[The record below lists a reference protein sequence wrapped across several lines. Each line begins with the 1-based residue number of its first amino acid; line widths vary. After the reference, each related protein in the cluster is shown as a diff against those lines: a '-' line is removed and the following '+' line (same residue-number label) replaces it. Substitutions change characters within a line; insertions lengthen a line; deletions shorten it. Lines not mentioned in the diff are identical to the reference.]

1 MDANV
6 GAMLDCARIGDALH
20 EIHNSRHDPLFS
32 IPGLGMRSMKFTIHD
47 TTPF

>member
-32 IPGLGMRSMKFTIHD
+32 VPLVFLRRLGSGVKRVGR
-47 TTPF
+47 

>member
-20 EIHNSRHDPLFS
+20 EIHNSRHDPLLV
-32 IPGLGMRSMKFTIHD
+32 GHKIHNSRHD
-47 TTPF
+47 PLLILLS